1 MAEME
6 NQLNDSTEFM
16 RTVGRDLKQATEP
29 VVTIEKTLD
38 DSLKKM
44 GNMAKDAFYRIENR
58 EFIQYMTTAISSH
71 QTWLEN
77 LRKIVDS
84 QNVIPLQ
91 LDSSKCGFGHFYY
104 AVTPDIP
111 GVRPIWED
119 LGAKHQ
125 KFHTYGQTV
134 IDAIRNREYGRA
146 RQTYNEAANYSSEL
160 IADMQKIIDLAR
172 K

>member
-1 MAEME
+1 M
-6 NQLNDSTEFM
+6 
-16 RTVGRDLKQATEP
+16 
-29 VVTIEKTLD
+29 
-38 DSLKKM
+38 
-44 GNMAKDAFYRIENR
+44 
-58 EFIQYMTTAISSH
+58 
-71 QTWLEN
+71 
-77 LRKIVDS
+77 
-84 QNVIPLQ
+84 IPLQ

-111 GVRPIWED
+111 GVRSIWDD